1 MAKANPTDP
10 SDPISPAGADER
22 VRSGVLAVLLAEH
35 PTQLPLPELVRELI
49 RDPDD
54 FAERDAVERAVRDLV
69 GVGLLH
75 RQGIFV
81 LPTRAALHFERLES
95 KFHGGSY

>member
-1 MAKANPTDP
+1 MSCFNPTDP
-10 SDPISPAGADER
+10 SDPISPAEADER
-22 VRSGVLAVLLAEH
+22 VQGGLLAVLLAEH
-35 PTQLPLPELVRELI
+35 PTQLTVLELVRELT
-49 RDPDD
+49 RDTDN

-69 GVGLLH
+69 GVGLLY

-95 KFHGGSY
+95 KFEGGSC